1 MILNEILKLMEC
13 FPGSSINSKG
23 YLLLNK
29 QRSGFSIADI
39 ESEEDLKCKLLEYVS
54 RDACKTMV
62 YQQHI
67 GNVRFWN
74 GTRKSINQYLQT
86 NFSDDDMLDIYQY
99 LGNGIRHKLTKE
111 FVENGYDLKLIKEVR
126 DG

>member
-13 FPGSSINSKG
+13 FPGSSISSKG

-29 QRSGFSIADI
+29 QRSGFFIADI

-62 YQQHI
+62 YQQHVR
-67 GNVRFWN
+67 NVRFWN
-74 GTRKSINQYLQT
+74 KTRKN
-86 NFSDDDMLDIYQY
+86 IYQY
-99 LGNGIRHKLTKE
+99 LCNGMRHKLTKE
-111 FVENGYDLKLIKEVR
+111 FVEGGYDLKLIKEAQDER
-126 DG
+126 N